1 MNEIENNIYKIL
13 KKVFKKT
20 KIPKNFKNLKIND
33 LEEWDSL
40 GNFNLLLAI
49 EDYYKVKFSLDEI
62 SKIKSIREILDYL
75 KKHNE

>member
-13 KKVFKKT
+13 KKVFRKS
-20 KIPKNFKNLKIND
+20 KIPKKINNLKIND

-49 EDYYKVKFSLDEI
+49 EDYYKIRFSLDEI
-62 SKIKSIREILDYL
+62 SKIKNINEILDYL
-75 KKHNE
+75 KKK

>member
-13 KKVFKKT
+13 KKVFRKS
-20 KIPKNFKNLKIND
+20 KIPKKINNLKIND

-49 EDYYKVKFSLDEI
+49 EDYYKIRFSLDEI
-62 SKIKSIREILDYL
+62 SKIKSINEILDYL
-75 KKHNE
+75 KKK

>member
-13 KKVFKKT
+13 KKVFRKS
-20 KIPKNFKNLKIND
+20 KIPKKINNLKIND

-49 EDYYKVKFSLDEI
+49 EDYYKIRFSLDEI
-62 SKIKSIREILDYL
+62 SKIKSTNEILDYL
-75 KKHNE
+75 KKK